1 MIRNSSAGCPQ
12 PRTDNE
18 QSPYK
23 IFNRLFVRGY
33 AQLGTACATISRL
46 GTACATISRL
56 GTATIPKPKKLIIS
70 FVLNRTFGEYMRLIG
85 KQQYTKV

>member
-18 QSPYK
+18 QSPHK

-33 AQLGTACATISRL
+33 ARL

-56 GTATIPKPKKLIIS
+56 GTARYYLEVYY
-70 FVLNRTFGEYMRLIG
+70 FLVVNRTFGEYMRLIG